1 VKLTR
6 TAEWMRKLR
15 SVTEL
20 FNRCL
25 TVCEDDMNEARYAM
39 VDVLGLSHHSHFRFQ
54 ATCIDPSLEYL
65 LQTLGESIKHLRTF
79 PTGKPVFPREIG
91 LHNELTWLG
100 TDAAAS
106 NDWKQLNVKIK
117 DNLTEMDN
125 VVRHLNEINSYSKV
139 NLERQV
145 RNLQSRH
152 APVVLPD
159 EHCTFPI
166 AMIPRQRNQEFY
178 GRIDELAKINTCLDY
193 RENVGLRTYT
203 IYGRYVLL
211 CTLA

>member
-1 VKLTR
+1 MSNILENVQQVR
-6 TAEWMRKLR
+6 TPPDDTAKQ
-15 SVTEL
+15 SVWT
-20 FNRCL
+20 
-25 TVCEDDMNEARYAM
+25 
-39 VDVLGLSHHSHFRFQ
+39 
-54 ATCIDPSLEYL
+54 
-65 LQTLGESIKHLRTF
+65 SIA
-79 PTGKPVFPREIG
+79 
-91 LHNELTWLG
+91 
-100 TDAAAS
+100 TDAAAA
-106 NDWKQLNVKIK
+106 NEWKYLNILIK
-117 DNLTEMDN
+117 DNLIEMDN

-178 GRIDELAKINTCLDY
+178 GRTDELAKINTCLDY

-203 IYGRYVLL
+203 IYGR
-211 CTLA
+211 